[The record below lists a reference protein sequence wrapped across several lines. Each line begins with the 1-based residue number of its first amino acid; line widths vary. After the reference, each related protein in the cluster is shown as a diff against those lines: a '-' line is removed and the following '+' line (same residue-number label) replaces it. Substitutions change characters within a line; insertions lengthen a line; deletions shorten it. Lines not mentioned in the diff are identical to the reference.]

1 MSCADDAASALL
13 PHVMVPAVGSL
24 RPAISRSAVDL
35 PHPEGP
41 SSETNSPGRT
51 SRSSPSSAWVPLA
64 KVFDTPR
71 SATSDGPAAGPAGD
85 DEGDESACTTCLF
98 QPSRRDYTSVP
109 PSRNRA
115 RRPLRRGGARRA
127 GALSLAASPASY
139 AAW

>member
-71 SATSDGPAAGPAGD
+71 SATTESPAAERGDDDEAGD
-85 DEGDESACTTCLF
+85 TGCLSGCRAAGLYL
-98 QPSRRDYTSVP
+98 PSCRRKAP
-109 PSRNRA
+109 
-115 RRPLRRGGARRA
+115 GGRRA
-127 GALSLAASPASY
+127 GALFLLA
-139 AAW
+139 